1 MLLLPGAERE
11 RRALLLG
18 AALAA
23 GLGLSWWP
31 LAGLDAW
38 IARQSSPVA
47 GPIAAVAGWLS
58 GLILPA
64 PPAAPAAAPPVRLAD
79 LERAAAT
86 PPEVRGLAWLEVPV
100 LHAKADGTELL
111 LAAGSRHSLA
121 PGMPVV
127 WGSYYLGRIARV
139 SETEALVLRPAAADE
154 RTGVGWNSEDGSPL
168 EAVAIGRGGGLAPVL
183 HWLAEGP
190 EPVPGLAVR
199 FRGRRNDPPA
209 LAEAGFLL
217 GHLAPRGSASRG
229 DAAWVIEEARPEAA
243 EGRVFVAAGALPADP
258 IQMPALLGAP
268 SRSRLGQDAVLGP
281 RLSAWAAPA
290 RFEPSVLVRGERVL
304 GPVVARR
311 GGLAWVRAD
320 RPEHW
325 AARAVVMLESPP
337 RLLLATDLPPG
348 ARGLWFTRGSDGVP
362 RGLWLGRSGAEPP
375 QSGAAM
381 LLRAPGWRGDF
392 P

>member
-23 GLGLSWWP
+23 GIGLSWWP
-31 LAGLDAW
+31 IASLDAW

-47 GPIAAVAGWLS
+47 LPIASLAGWLS

-64 PPAAPAAAPPVRLAD
+64 ERSAPVAAPPVRLAD
-79 LERAAAT
+79 LERAAAA
-86 PPEVRGLAWLEVPV
+86 PPEVRGLAWIEVPV
-100 LHAKADGTELL
+100 LHARPDGTELL

-127 WGSYYLGRIARV
+127 WGRYYLGRIDRV
-139 SETEALVLRPAAADE
+139 SELEALVLRPAAADE
-154 RTGVGWNSEDGSPL
+154 RTGVSWVNENGTPQ
-168 EAVAIGRGGGLAPVL
+168 EAVSIGRGGGSAPVL

-217 GHLAPRGSASRG
+217 GHLAPRGTASRG

-243 EGRVFVAAGALPADP
+243 EGRVFVAAGALPPEP
-258 IQMPALLGAP
+258 IQMPALLGAA
-268 SRSRLGQDAVLGP
+268 SRNRLAQDGVLGP
-281 RLSAWAAPA
+281 RLSAWTAPA
-290 RFEPSVLVRGERVL
+290 QFDPTVLLRGERAL

-311 GGLAWVRAD
+311 GHLAWVRAD
-320 RPEHW
+320 RPEDW
-325 AARAVVMLESPP
+325 TERAVVMLEQPS
-337 RLLLATDLPPG
+337 RLLLATELPPG
-348 ARGLWFTRGSDGVP
+348 ARGLWFTRGNDGVP
-362 RGLWLGRSGAEPP
+362 RGLWLGRSGEPPP

-381 LLRAPGWRGDF
+381 LLRAPGWRGEF